1 MSYLYLSV
9 QKELIKRKDNFSKE
23 YIKNKFG
30 LSQEVTD
37 KFFSNINSRGFNY
50 FTNEYDD
57 IIIEKSKKF
66 LERESRNSKKYMY
79 EYEDQLQKERD
90 SWLYE

>member
-1 MSYLYLSV
+1 MSYLYRSV

-30 LSQEVTD
+30 LSQEATD
-37 KFFSNINSRGFNY
+37 KFVSNINSRGFNY
-50 FTNEYDD
+50 FINEYDD

-79 EYEDQLQKERD
+79 EYEGQLQKERD